1 MTLAATVA
9 VSGTGPLLL
18 TGVVTL
24 DEAAHFI
31 SREIIGLLFGMFRS
45 IAALTAAGFFAHLAL
60 YPRAGYPAGVFH
72 PDRPGADGG
81 GAGMLDRAPS
91 DHAGL
96 STVPAAARSTIQIA
110 RPGSGLPS
118 GIRHDDNS
126 PTGGRDGQDVERYHQ

>member
-60 YPRAGYPAGVFH
+60 YPRAGVRTVIPLGFFIRIV
-72 PDRPGADGG
+72 
-81 GAGMLDRAPS
+81 RAPTVVVL
-91 DHAGL
+91 GCWIVLQVIMLVFPL
-96 STVPAAARSTIQIA
+96 SRLRRVARF
-110 RPGSGLPS
+110 R
-118 GIRHDDNS
+118 
-126 PTGGRDGQDVERYHQ
+126 